1 MNPKKIILTLIWM
14 LATGLAGIHAQ
25 QAAFEVLLPY
35 SVDYSASFCAETND
49 GHFLVVPGKNM
60 ILKLSQQGEVVD
72 EMEYTIEGTEGSEYA
87 STRFCALLD
96 IPDDPS
102 HHIAIAES
110 YESSPSGTTSNILH
124 IFKFDDNLLYDS
136 NNIIVVDLSEK
147 VRNYASLFNAR
158 FILEEDGSVCFASNA
173 QKWDDS
179 MCLMFVRVT
188 ADGNITVSFN
198 EHFSDYF
205 MLQVCDFT
213 PKNGHYNMVLGYN
226 QTYKGV
232 HYLSFC
238 EVNHEFDFTLVYHLS
253 NVAQSETLLQY
264 DNLTDSLFMALWL
277 QNDNCATNWLN
288 DSVFLLPTEIMG
300 CSHYNWNTFYG
311 AGIWKL
317 DTSFN
322 IIKYVFF
329 DVYDAPDPNHV
340 YKLLDAR
347 NPIVINNDEVYF
359 CYTTNSG
366 YVGDPQQTAICKLDT
381 DLNLIWKRWYG
392 GAKEYHN
399 IFDFIP
405 TSDGGCLL
413 SGKGAADPHDYNN
426 SSPYVLKINS
436 EGYCSVNENGEPALK
451 PFALRTNP
459 VSDILHLEFSP
470 DVRPE
475 SVELYDVQGRLLS
488 TQSSDL
494 ENISVEG
501 LTAGIYTMRVVMK
514 DGSSFS
520 DKVVKQ

>member
-1 MNPKKIILTLIWM
+1 MNPKKSILTLIWM
-14 LATGLAGIHAQ
+14 LVTGLTGIQAQ
-25 QAAFEVLLPY
+25 QSAFEVLLPY
-35 SVDYSASFCAETND
+35 SVDYSDSFCAETSD

-72 EMEYTIEGTEGSEYA
+72 EMEYTIEGTENA
-87 STRFCALLD
+87 STRFCALFS
-96 IPDDPS
+96 ISDDPS
-102 HHIAIAES
+102 HHIVIADS
-110 YESSPSGTTSNILH
+110 YKSGPSGTTSNMLH
-124 IFKFDDNLLYDS
+124 IFKIDDNLHYDPD
-136 NNIIVVDLSEK
+136 NITVVDLSEE
-147 VRNYASLFNAR
+147 VMNYALRFKAR
-158 FILEEDGSVCFASNA
+158 FTLDEDGNVCFASNA
-173 QKWDDS
+173 QKWNNDTG
-179 MCLMFVRVT
+179 LLLARVT
-188 ADGNITVSFN
+188 PDGKITTRFDN
-198 EHFSDYF
+198 QFTDNGF
-205 MLQVCDFT
+205 LQVCDLT
-213 PKNGHYNMVLGYN
+213 PKNGHYDMVLGYDLQVN
-226 QTYKGV
+226 LYTYAP
-232 HYLSFC
+232 YLSYY
-238 EVNHEFDFTLVYHLS
+238 EVSHDFEPGPIYHFS
-253 NVAQSETLLQY
+253 TSAQVTTPLQY
-264 DNLTDSLFMALWL
+264 DNLTDSLFMAQWFY
-277 QNDNCATNWLN
+277 NDNCAPNWLN
-288 DSVFLLPTEIMG
+288 DNVFLLPTEIMG
-300 CSHYNWNTFYG
+300 CSHYNLNAFYG
-311 AGIWKL
+311 ASIWKL
-317 DTSFN
+317 DTNFN

-329 DVYDAPDPNHV
+329 DVYDAPDPNHI

-347 NPIVINNDEVYF
+347 NPVVINNDEVYF

-366 YVGDPQQTAICKLDT
+366 YAGDPQQVAVYKFDT
-381 DLNLIWKRWYG
+381 NLNLIWKRWYG
-392 GAKEYHN
+392 GAQEYHV

>member
-1 MNPKKIILTLIWM
+1 M
-14 LATGLAGIHAQ
+14 LVTGLTNIHAQ

-60 ILKLSQQGEVVD
+60 ILKLSQQGEVVN

-87 STRFCALLD
+87 STRFCALLG

-124 IFKFDDNLLYDS
+124 IFKIDDNLLYDS
-136 NNIIVVDLSEK
+136 NNVIVVDLSKK

-173 QKWDDS
+173 QKWDNS
-179 MCLMFVRVT
+179 KCLMFVRVT
-188 ADGNITVSFN
+188 ADGNITVRFN
-198 EHFSDYF
+198 DHFSDYF

-213 PKNGHYNMVLGYN
+213 QKDGHYNMMLGYD
-226 QTYKGV
+226 QTHKGV
-232 HYLSFC
+232 HYLSYC
-238 EVNHEFDFTLVYHLS
+238 EVSREFDFTLIYHLS

-277 QNDNCATNWLN
+277 ENDNCVPNWLN

-300 CSHYNWNTFYG
+300 CSHYNLNAFYG
-311 AGIWKL
+311 ASIWKL
-317 DTSFN
+317 DTNFN

-329 DVYDAPDPNHV
+329 DVYDAPDPNHI

-347 NPIVINNDEVYF
+347 NPVVINNDEVYF
-359 CYTTNSG
+359 CYTTDVG
-366 YVGDPQQTAICKLDT
+366 YWGNPQQTAICKLDT
-381 DLNLIWKRWYG
+381 DLNLKWKRWYG
-392 GAKEYHN
+392 DAREYHH

-413 SGKGAADPHDYNN
+413 SGKGAHDPHDCYNAN
-426 SSPYVLKINS
+426 PYVLKITS
-436 EGYCSVNENGEPALK
+436 EGYCSVNENGEPTLK
-451 PFALRTNP
+451 PYTFHPNP

-470 DVRPE
+470 DVHPE
-475 SVELYDVQGRLLS
+475 SVKLYDVQGRLLS